1 MPDRRISVSEP
12 AALAAEKTQ
21 TIHRKGPERATAAR
35 FLPLDQRRGM
45 YKAFHEYGRSVEQIA
60 ASSRVP
66 RLLVQDVLR
75 TGRDEEI
82 GRRRQLELSRRVA

>member
-45 YKAFHEYGRSVEQIA
+45 YKAFHEYGA
-60 ASSRVP
+60 ASSRS
-66 RLLVQDVLR
+66 RLAAGFLACSCR
-75 TGRDEEI
+75 TYCAPGAMREI